1 MLNNLRTFHY
11 PISFIN
17 VQDKNTT
24 NQTDFTDISDAPK
37 NGRLLSLD
45 LGTKKVGIAVSDE
58 IQFTV
63 RGVAVIKRKGW
74 KKFLKEI
81 IAYLAEYDAKALV
94 IGLPYNFDGTESEM
108 SQEARRIARNFSLSI
123 EIPVYLYDE
132 RVSTYEAR
140 GNLWKLGL
148 NNKQVRKRLD
158 SEAAAIILQDFI
170 DAGKRFNKE

>member
-1 MLNNLRTFHY
+1 M
-11 PISFIN
+11 

-24 NQTDFTDISDAPK
+24 NQTDFTDISDAPTK
-37 NGRLLSLD
+37 GRLLSLD

-58 IQFTV
+58 IQFTI

-81 IAYLAEYDAKALV
+81 IRYLKDFDAKALV

-108 SQEARRIARNFSLSI
+108 SQEARRIARNFSLSL

-140 GNLWKLGL
+140 GNLWKLGI
-148 NNKQVRKRLD
+148 NNKKVKERLD

-170 DAGKRFNKE
+170 TAAKQFNKE

>member
-1 MLNNLRTFHY
+1 
-11 PISFIN
+11 

-45 LGTKKVGIAVSDE
+45 LGIKKVGIAVSDE

-63 RGVAVIKRKGW
+63 RGVAIIKRKGW

-108 SQEARRIARNFSLSI
+108 SLIARRIARNFSLSI
-123 EIPVYLYDE
+123 DIPVYLYDE
-132 RVSTYEAR
+132 RVSTYQAR
-140 GNLWKLGL
+140 ENLWKLGL
-148 NNKQVRKRLD
+148 NNKQVRKKLD

-170 DAGKRFNKE
+170 DAGKRLNKE